1 MFCHRS
7 PYAVGSD
14 GERDLIEW
22 RTQSDRAANA
32 IRSDGVRN
40 PPLKIN
46 ILTTDSVVSS
56 LRTLNFCGFRAFRE
70 RTIRTLNFCGFRA
83 FRGRTIRSLNFCD
96 FRAFRGRTIRTLNLE
111 WIPCVLWTLLFPTEF
126 TKFTEPLAMG
136 ISYKKEATTKTAVAS
151 FYISTESEA
160 LLHANLLEQTL
171 SVAPLIHE
179 EEHVADIH
187 TDAASQ
193 TLVEPDVA

>member
-1 MFCHRS
+1 MSSHRFHGIHRS
-7 PYAVGSD
+7 LVCVKPVAEVSGLHRSKNVLCVPWLLWAVSHPK
-14 GERDLIEW
+14 L
-22 RTQSDRAANA
+22 
-32 IRSDGVRN
+32 
-40 PPLKIN
+40 L
-46 ILTTDSVVSS
+46 
-56 LRTLNFCGFRAFRE
+56 
-70 RTIRTLNFCGFRA
+70 
-83 FRGRTIRSLNFCD
+83 
-96 FRAFRGRTIRTLNLE
+96 
-111 WIPCVLWTLLFPTEF
+111 WIPCVLWENNTHPKLLWIPCVLWALLFPTEF

-160 LLHANLLEQTL
+160 LLHANLLEQAL
-171 SVAPLIHE
+171 CVAPLIHE